1 MKYQLKD
8 LATGKVAELNALS
21 GTLGPHALDISPLI
35 RDLGVFTYDPGFMAT
50 ASTESKITY
59 IDGDAGVLLYRGYPV
74 EQLAEQSSFLEVAN
88 LLIYG
93 NLPTKAQ
100 LRAFHT
106 SITRHT
112 MINEHLLRFFEGFH
126 HDAHPMAMVSAV
138 VASMAAFYH
147 DTMDIHDPRHRE
159 IFAHRVI
166 AKLPT
171 IAAAAYKHTLGQPF
185 IYPRNDLSYCAN
197 MLNMFFAVPCEAYAI
212 DPVATEAI
220 ELLFILHADHEQ
232 NASTSTV
239 RLAGSTG
246 ANPYAAISAGVS
258 ALWGPAHGGAN
269 EAVLD
274 MLDGIGSAAN
284 IGKFLARVKDKS
296 ESVRLMGFGHRVYKN
311 FDPRAK
317 IIRAMCY
324 RVLDELGIGNDPVF
338 ELALTL
344 EEIALKDEYFVS
356 RKLYPNV
363 DFYSGI
369 IYSALGIPRSMF
381 TVLFAIART
390 AGWVAH
396 WQEMVSDPHMRIG
409 RPRQLYTGARQR
421 DYQPIAG
428 RLSRDFVPSISILET
443 HELAIVDADRTGA
456 GGASKR
462 SDFT

>member
-1 MKYQLKD
+1 MSTKYELKN
-8 LATGKVAELNALS
+8 LASGKVGELDVRS
-21 GTLGPHALDISPLI
+21 GTIGPDVIDISHLT

-74 EQLAEQSSFLEVAN
+74 EQLAEKSSYLEVAN

-93 NLPTKAQ
+93 SLPTRAQ
-100 LRAFHT
+100 LNAFQN
-106 SITRHT
+106 SIMRHT
-112 MINEHLLRFFEGFH
+112 MVNEQLLRFFQGFH
-126 HDAHPMAMVSAV
+126 HNAHPMAMVSAV

-147 DTMDIHDPRHRE
+147 DTTDINDPRHRE
-159 IFAHRVI
+159 IFAHRII

-185 IYPRNDLSYCAN
+185 IYPRNDLRYCAN
-197 MLNMFFAVPCEAYAI
+197 MLNMFFAVPCEPYSI
-212 DPVATEAI
+212 DPVAAEALD
-220 ELLFILHADHEQ
+220 LLFILHADHEQ

-274 MLDGIGSAAN
+274 MLDGIGSVAN
-284 IGKFLARVKDKS
+284 IDKFLTRVKDKT

-317 IIRAMCY
+317 IIREMCY
-324 RVLDELGIGNDPVF
+324 QVLKKLGKSNNPLF
-338 ELALTL
+338 ELALRL

-369 IYSALGIPRSMF
+369 IYSALEIPRSMF

-409 RPRQLYTGARQR
+409 RPRQLYTGPTQR
-421 DYQPIAG
+421 TYQPI
-428 RLSRDFVPSISILET
+428 D
-443 HELAIVDADRTGA
+443 
-456 GGASKR
+456 KR
-462 SDFT
+462 

>member
-1 MKYQLKD
+1 MSTKYELKN
-8 LATGKVAELNALS
+8 LASGKTSQLNAIS
-21 GTLGPHALDISPLI
+21 GTIGPEALDISHLTKEQGI
-35 RDLGVFTYDPGFMAT
+35 FTFDPGFMAT

-74 EQLAEQSSFLEVAN
+74 DQLAEKSCFLEVAN

-93 NLPTKAQ
+93 TLPTKTQ
-100 LRAFHT
+100 LCAFQQ
-106 SITRHT
+106 SIMRHT
-112 MINEHLLRFFEGFH
+112 MVNEQLLRFFQGFH
-126 HDAHPMAMVSAV
+126 HNAHPMAMVSAV

-147 DTMDIHDPRHRE
+147 DTMNIEDPRHRE
-159 IFAHRVI
+159 IFAHRII

-185 IYPRNDLSYCAN
+185 IYPRNDLRYCAN
-197 MLNMFFAVPCEAYAI
+197 MLNMFFSVPCEAYAI
-212 DPVATEAI
+212 DPVAAEALD
-220 ELLFILHADHEQ
+220 LLFILHADHEQ

-274 MLDGIGSAAN
+274 MLDGIGSVAN
-284 IGKFLARVKDKS
+284 IDKFLARVKDKADH
-296 ESVRLMGFGHRVYKN
+296 VRLMGFGHRVYKN

-317 IIRAMCY
+317 IIRSMCY
-324 RVLDELGIGNDPVF
+324 RVLDKLGKTNNPLF
-338 ELALTL
+338 ELSLKL

-381 TVLFAIART
+381 TVMFAIART
-390 AGWVAH
+390 AGWVAQ

-409 RPRQLYTGARQR
+409 RPRQLYTGPTQR
-421 DYQPIAG
+421 DYQPI
-428 RLSRDFVPSISILET
+428 D
-443 HELAIVDADRTGA
+443 
-456 GGASKR
+456 KR
-462 SDFT
+462 